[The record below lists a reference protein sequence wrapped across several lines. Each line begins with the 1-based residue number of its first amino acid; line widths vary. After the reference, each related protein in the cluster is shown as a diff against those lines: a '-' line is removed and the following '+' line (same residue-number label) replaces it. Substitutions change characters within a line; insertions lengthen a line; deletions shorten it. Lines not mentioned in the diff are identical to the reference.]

1 MLSKRFTVLPFSRLR
16 ASTTEKTV
24 HDSIMSEHI
33 KEMAQLQ
40 RTLLLQQHK
49 AHMANIERQKDA
61 VRDEIEQVANMLINS
76 RNTRQNV
83 RTDSLAAASSSS
95 NPVQSRGLARLKQ
108 MFINQGKPRMAQ
120 LVSEKFDGALPTH
133 QAVAWHQ
140 RFSDNFRLRKLQHQA
155 LRLRGPVLL
164 KPSS

>member
-1 MLSKRFTVLPFSRLR
+1 MSKCFTVLPFSRLR

-95 NPVQSRGLARLKQ
+95 NPVQSRGLARLQQ

-120 LVSEKFDGALPTH
+120 LVSEKFDGTLPTH

-155 LRLRGPVLL
+155 LRLRGPVLIQ
-164 KPSS
+164 PSS